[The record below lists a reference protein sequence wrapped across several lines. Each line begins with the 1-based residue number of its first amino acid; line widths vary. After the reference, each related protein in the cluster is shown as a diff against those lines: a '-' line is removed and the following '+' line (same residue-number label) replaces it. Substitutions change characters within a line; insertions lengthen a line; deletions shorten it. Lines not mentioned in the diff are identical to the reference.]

1 MKKLNLTLTFSVILM
16 FVPGLSTPALSNPVQ
31 VLAYDDGT
39 SEINVM
45 IHENQYL
52 RQRFLI
58 SDFGLSGNYL
68 VKTVQINW
76 ALGIPPEDFAG
87 EIKLRDYDTGNVVT
101 AASFTPP
108 LSGWYDYDVSGS
120 GFVSDHFY
128 VELWWTGGFSYISGD
143 TDAPHHG
150 MSEISTDSGA
160 TWQLSTYPVTGHYE
174 IDFMIRTHV
183 IPAPG
188 AILLG
193 TIGVGFVGW
202 LRRRRML

>member
-39 SEINVM
+39 SETYALISQ
-45 IHENQYL
+45 IQYL
-52 RQRFLI
+52 RQRFLV
-58 SDFGLSGNYL
+58 SDFGLSGDYL

-76 ALGIPPEDFAG
+76 GPGIPPEDFAG

-101 AASFTPP
+101 AGSFTRP

-128 VELWWTGGFSYISGD
+128 VELWQTGGFSYICGD

-150 MSEISTDSGA
+150 MSEVSTDSGA
-160 TWQLSTYPVTGHYE
+160 TWHLFNYPVTGHYE
-174 IDFMIRTHV
+174 IDFMIRTQV
-183 IPAPG
+183 IPTPG

-193 TIGVGFVGW
+193 TIGVGLVGW